1 MNRGK
6 TVHPAKRIVI
16 TALSLL
22 LGWSVVACSPVK
34 ESPAKESPERIV
46 AAYFDVVEHSF
57 SEEFEESV
65 LILEDRIVA
74 SFVVYPED
82 DIEAFSSALPL
93 EVLPED
99 TRVLPERRLEIYDY
113 DGNLIHC
120 IALDQILVP
129 TDRRQILLESP
140 AGGFCVFSTYTEQDS
155 SDASCQLAYF
165 SDTGT
170 HVKTQTIS
178 INRNDL
184 NFVDSACILPNG
196 ELCVL
201 GTTANWTS
209 QIYIFSE
216 KGRCAHSIPTKEYLF
231 QGNLLLINEQ
241 LYLYASVVREDLPRG
256 ALFLID
262 TASGKIS
269 EPSLLPVEYPVDAS
283 VLTDGEACY
292 GYDRQKLVEYD
303 LNTGEVRAIIRWYDT
318 EGSVNPIAALKI
330 FPDQKIVCVG
340 FSLVTG
346 KNTISVLT
354 GTDRDP
360 LANKTQIV
368 VAGLDLEDDDIVRK
382 HVYSFEN
389 AHPECRVILRDYMNE
404 ISPELSWKQMI
415 PELRRIILNDF
426 FLDNAPDIY
435 LDINQNLSLIDYS
448 VKDDLLNLSP
458 YLEKLSDEH
467 YIMDVLL
474 GAQTHGNVYCVPA
487 SFTVNC
493 FSGLPDTIPER
504 GEWTIKEFDQMAT
517 GLPAGTSAQSFFT
530 KQELLSWALQSSMR
544 EFVDYE
550 QLRADFSSDAF
561 ISLLEWANRYG
572 SEESFDT
579 RDAALDFEWIG
590 GIESVLHDYD
600 VSSGNF
606 RTYIGFPG
614 EHSKALDFYPRY
626 IMAISSVTEESDLCW
641 DFIALALSDEFQNT
655 SFPYDNPVNRNAV
668 QSSIDASL
676 TLLESF
682 STDGDPYVNADKE
695 AAVAIYWDILER
707 ADNMLTISDSVSA
720 IVTEESSACFAGQKT
735 ADEVARI
742 IQNRVQNMLDERR

>member
-6 TVHPAKRIVI
+6 SVHSVKRIAI
-16 TALSLL
+16 TTLSFL
-22 LGWSVVACSPVK
+22 LGWSVVACSP
-34 ESPAKESPERIV
+34 AKGSSERIV

-57 SEEFEESV
+57 SAEYEENV

-82 DIEAFSSALPL
+82 DIEAFSSVLTP
-93 EVLPED
+93 EVLSEHN
-99 TRVLPERRLEIYDY
+99 RLLPERRLEIYDF
-113 DGNLIHC
+113 DGNLIHR
-120 IALDQILVP
+120 IALDDILVP
-129 TDRRQILLESP
+129 TDTSPILLESP
-140 AGGFCVFSTYTEQDS
+140 AGGFCVFSPYTELDS

-170 HVKTQTIS
+170 HVKTQTIT
-178 INRNDL
+178 IDRNDL

-196 ELCVL
+196 KLCVL

-209 QIYIFSE
+209 QLYIFSE
-216 KGRCAHSIPTKEYLF
+216 KGRAEHSISTKEFLF

-241 LYLYASVVREDLPRG
+241 LYLYASMVREELPRG
-256 ALFLID
+256 ALFSID

-269 EPSLLPVEYPVDAS
+269 EPTLLPMEYPVDAS

-303 LNTGEVRAIIRWYDT
+303 LNTGEVRAIVCWYDT
-318 EGSVNPIAALKI
+318 EISVNPIAALKI
-330 FPDQKIVCVG
+330 FPNQKTVCVG
-340 FSLVTG
+340 FSLVTD

-360 LANKTQIV
+360 LANKRQIV
-368 VAGLDLEDDDIVRK
+368 VAGLDLEDNDIVRK

-389 AHPECRVILRDYMNE
+389 AHPECRVILRDYMDE
-404 ISPELSWKQMI
+404 ISPELSWEQMI

-458 YLEKLSDEH
+458 YLGNLSEEN
-467 YIMDVLL
+467 YILDVVL
-474 GAQTHGNVYCVPA
+474 GAETGGNVYCVPT

-493 FSGLPDTIPER
+493 FSGPPDIIQGR
-504 GEWTIKEFDQMAT
+504 RNWTIKDFDQMAT
-517 GLPAGTSAQSFFT
+517 GLPAETSAQSIFT
-530 KQELLSWALQSSMR
+530 KQQLLSWALKSSMR
-544 EFVDYE
+544 EFIDYE
-550 QLRADFSSDAF
+550 QLRADFSSVSF
-561 ISLLEWANRYG
+561 ISLLAWANRYG

-590 GIESVLHDYD
+590 GIESVLQGYD

-614 EHSKALDFYPRY
+614 EQSKSLCYYPRY
-626 IMAISSVTEESDLCW
+626 ILAISSATETPDLCW
-641 DFIALALSDEFQNT
+641 DFIALALSDEFQSTN
-655 SFPYDNPVNRNAV
+655 FPYDNPVNRNAV

-676 TLLESF
+676 ALLESF
-682 STDGDPYVNADKE
+682 GTGGDPYVNADKE
-695 AAVAIYWDILER
+695 TAVAIYWDILER
-707 ADNMLTISDSVSA
+707 ADNMLTNSDSVSA
-720 IVTEESSACFAGQKT
+720 IVTEESPAYFAGQKT

-742 IQNRVQNMLDERR
+742 IQNRVQVMLDERR